1 MSSDPS
7 ILDGRY
13 ELGSVLGRGGMA
25 DVLRADDRLLGRA
38 VAVKLLRQGDVIDR
52 ERFAGEARLLA
63 MLNHPNVVTVLDA
76 GVDHDRPW
84 LVLEL
89 VEGTPLDELLRQG
102 QVEPAR
108 IAVIGAQVAEALA
121 HAHAHGIVHR
131 DVKPSNVLVA
141 PGDHA
146 KLTDF
151 GIARRTA
158 SASLTLTGHTI
169 GTAAYLAPEQ
179 VAGES
184 VSTPADVYA
193 LGLVLLEALTGR
205 REYDGSAVEAAF
217 SRLQRFPTVP
227 ASLPTGWPSL
237 ISTMTTR
244 VPEERPTA
252 AEVAARLTVLAD
264 RAPAAAAVISP
275 PTEQVPLSS
284 APADRRSGSVIAAAL
299 CVSLLITAS
308 AVTAG
313 IGYRGA
319 PSTAD
324 SRSAGVETSPAKPA
338 DATPSPPP
346 ASAPQSVAATVQP
359 SAVPSAKVRRAGN
372 TKQQPVAGKAKGSKS
387 KKHRP
392 GRGKRKHGK
401 KH

>member
-52 ERFAGEARLLA
+52 ERFASEARLLA
-63 MLNHPNVVTVLDA
+63 MLNHPNVVAVLDA

-102 QVEPAR
+102 KVEPAR
-108 IAVIGAQVAEALA
+108 IAAIGAQVAEALA

-151 GIARRTA
+151 GIARRAA

-244 VPEERPTA
+244 VPTERPTA
-252 AEVAARLTVLAD
+252 SEVEARLTVLAG
-264 RAPAAAAVISP
+264 RSPAAAAVISP
-275 PTEQVPLSS
+275 PTEQVPHSS
-284 APADRRSGSVIAAAL
+284 APADRRSGPVIATAL
-299 CVSLLITAS
+299 CASLLITAI

-313 IGYRGA
+313 VGHRDA
-319 PSTAD
+319 ASTLD
-324 SRSAGVETSPAKPA
+324 SRGVGAEKSSAKPA
-338 DATPSPPP
+338 EATPSPTV
-346 ASAPQSVAATVQP
+346 ASASQSVAATVQP
-359 SAVPSAKVRRAGN
+359 SAVPSAKVRRAGG
-372 TKQQPVAGKAKGSKS
+372 TKQKPVTGKTKGSKS

-401 KH
+401 KR